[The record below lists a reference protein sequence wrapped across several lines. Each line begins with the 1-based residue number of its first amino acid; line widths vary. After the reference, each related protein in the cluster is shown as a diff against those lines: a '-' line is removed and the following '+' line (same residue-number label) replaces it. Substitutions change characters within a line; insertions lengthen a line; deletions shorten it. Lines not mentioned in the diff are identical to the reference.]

1 MFHIN
6 FILYKFSDLSL
17 YCVGTKEAI
26 HLLNH
31 IIHSTKTHLSRK
43 DLSNASFLAKF
54 MLLPKVKVLNLS
66 LNASQSTNN

>member
-1 MFHIN
+1 MFNIN

-17 YCVGTKEAI
+17 YCVGAKEAI
-26 HLLNH
+26 HLLNQYYAIH
-31 IIHSTKTHLSRK
+31 KDTLVKERFIQRIIFSKI
-43 DLSNASFLAKF
+43 

>member
-26 HLLNH
+26 HLLNQYYTIH
-31 IIHSTKTHLSRK
+31 KDTLIKERFIQRIIFNKIYAFAESK
-43 DLSNASFLAKF
+43 
-54 MLLPKVKVLNLS
+54 S
-66 LNASQSTNN
+66 LKSL